1 MKRQLA
7 EKEKLLEAEQEALFG
22 AQAKLR
28 EIRAEQNAEK
38 SQYQQKIRGLEEALQ
53 NRQIEVQAANNRL
66 HGQTQKL
73 QQLQAQLNDELIN
86 SHKLREEHSALL
98 AQKQQIECRI
108 AQSQDVSLVLIFFL
122 ILRNRGLLFIGI

>member
-1 MKRQLA
+1 M
-7 EKEKLLEAEQEALFG
+7 G

-38 SQYQQKIRGLEEALQ
+38 SQYQQKIRALEDALQ
-53 NRQIEVQAANNRL
+53 NRQIEFQAVNSRL

-73 QQLQAQLNDELIN
+73 QQLQGQLNDELIN

-108 AQSQDVSLVLIFFL
+108 AQTQDVSQ
-122 ILRNRGLLFIGI
+122 